1 MLENDE
7 SSLAALFQ
15 ACPVPMWVYDL
26 ETLAFVT
33 VNTAAIAHY
42 GYSKIEFLGMTIKDI
57 IPPENLPK
65 MLHNQQQTPATIK
78 HHGQCRHRKKN
89 GTLIDVEITSHP
101 VSFGGRACKF
111 VLAHDITDRLQ
122 AQNKIARLNRIY
134 AILSS
139 INSAIIHIWDRQ
151 TLFEET
157 CRIATTAGEFVAACI
172 AVLDPTPLEGSIAA
186 KAGGAANLFEHAR
199 LTARTDTP
207 DSEWPACRAMREQQ
221 PVICND
227 IRKDP
232 VLASLDKRLVE
243 SGHQAIAA
251 FPLTV
256 DNRVVGVLVLLA
268 ATAGYFDDAELK
280 LLNELAANVAFA
292 LKYIEREEERKR
304 ITDRLRESE
313 AGLRR
318 AQSMSRIAHA
328 VIKPGGSF
336 ESWSET
342 LPQLLG
348 LPSGA
353 APASIR
359 QWLDIVHPDDREKVR
374 QISIEAGKHGT
385 RHSFEYRVR
394 HSDGTMLQV
403 HQVLEP
409 LEGYVATDGEIRWFN
424 TIQDITTQKAQEERI
439 ARLSR
444 IYAVL
449 SGINSAIV
457 RIHQRDALFQEAC
470 RIAVHE
476 GAFSMAW
483 IGAIDPVTQNG
494 RIIATCGDTGNYA
507 GRIKLTTHAESRR
520 PSSIALRE
528 LRPVICNDIR
538 TEPGLAPYV
547 DELLANSHRALA
559 AFPLIVENRA
569 VAVLALYASETNFFD
584 DDEVQLLNELA
595 GDLSFALQFIDKEE
609 KLSYLASYDVLTGLP
624 NGRQFQDRLAQ
635 LLHSNKHDQSL
646 ICFIL
651 LNLERFAHL
660 NDALGRHAG
669 DALLAQ
675 IGQRLLACLG
685 ESATLARVGGDTFAV
700 AVVGLASSEDG
711 GAFLQQHIFAAFAQP
726 FSLNER
732 EIRVS
737 AKAGLALY
745 PADGTD
751 GETLFKHAEVALKN
765 AKLSG
770 ERYLFYSP
778 QMNAALAARL
788 VLETELQQ
796 ALENN
801 QFVMHYQPRVDL
813 ASGRIISA
821 EALIRWQHPTRG
833 MIGPGEFIPVAEDT
847 GMIIPLGAWVID
859 AVCAQQAAWLKRQV
873 DIVPVAI
880 NLSAVQCRKGYAL
893 KTINSAIATHKI
905 DQQYIEFEL
914 TESVVMENPEEAA
927 CQLRALKKLGMRL
940 SLDDF
945 GTGYSSLAYLKRFPF
960 DFVKID
966 RAFVADVTKS
976 PEDAAIATAVIA
988 MAHSLNLRV
997 IAEGVETEGQL
1008 QFLRKHRC
1016 DELQGYYFSR
1026 PVPADVFEAML
1037 REDKRLACAPFA
1049 VDHANTLLLVDNESS
1064 NLTALNRLLR
1074 RDGYR
1079 ILTATSGEE
1088 ALELMAV
1095 NHIQVI
1101 ISDQCMPGMSGIE
1114 FLGIVKELYPDT
1126 VRIIL
1131 SSYIDL
1137 SAVTD
1142 GINRG
1147 AIFKFLTKPWDDDLL
1162 RENIRDAFRRY
1173 RPYAQS
1179 R

>member
-1 MLENDE
+1 MLKNDE

-33 VNTAAIAHY
+33 VNAAAIAHY
-42 GYSKIEFLGMTIKDI
+42 GYSKIEFLGMTITDVD
-57 IPPENLPK
+57 PSEDLPK
-65 MLHNQQQTPATIK
+65 LLHSLRQTPATIK
-78 HHGQCRHRKKN
+78 CFYSCRHRKKD
-89 GTLIDVEITSHP
+89 GTLIDVEITSHTI
-101 VSFGGRACKF
+101 SFGGRACKF
-111 VLAHDITDRLQ
+111 VLAHDITERLQ
-122 AQNKIARLNRIY
+122 AQNRIARLNRIY

-139 INSAIIHIWDRQ
+139 INSAIIRIRDRQ

-172 AVLDPTPLEGSIAA
+172 AVLDPDTLEGSIAA
-186 KAGGAANLFEHAR
+186 KAGGAANLLEHAR
-199 LTARTDTP
+199 LTACTDTP

-232 VLASLDKRLVE
+232 VLASLDSRLVD
-243 SGHQAIAA
+243 SGHQAMAA

-256 DNRVVGVLVLLA
+256 DSRVVGVLVLLA
-268 ATAGYFDDAELK
+268 TTTGYFDDAELK

-292 LKYIEREEERKR
+292 LEYIDREEERKR

-318 AQSMSRIAHA
+318 AQNMSRIAH
-328 VIKPGGSF
+328 VVTRPGGSF

-342 LPQLLG
+342 LPQLIG
-348 LPSGA
+348 LPPGA
-353 APASIR
+353 TPATIR

-394 HSDGTMLQV
+394 HSDGTMLQL

-409 LEGYVATDGEIRWFN
+409 LEGYVAPDGEIRWFN
-424 TIQDITTQKAQEERI
+424 TIQDITEQKAQEERI

-483 IGAIDPVTQNG
+483 IGTIDPATQNG
-494 RIIATCGDTGNYA
+494 RIVATCGDTGSYT
-507 GRIKLTTHAESRR
+507 GRIKLTAHADSLR
-520 PSSIALRE
+520 PSAIALRE
-528 LRPVICNDIR
+528 SRPVICNDIR
-538 TEPGLAPYV
+538 IEPGLAPYV
-547 DELLANSHRALA
+547 DNLLANSHRALA

-569 VAVLALYASETNFFD
+569 VAVLTLYASETNFFD
-584 DDEVQLLNELA
+584 DEEVKLLNELA

-609 KLSYLASYDVLTGLP
+609 KLSYLAYYDALTGLP
-624 NGRQFQDRLAQ
+624 NGRLFQDRLAQ

-646 ICFIL
+646 TCVIL

-685 ESATLARVGGDTFAV
+685 ESTTLARISGDMFAV
-700 AVVGLASSEDG
+700 AGLASIEDG
-711 GAFLQQHIFAAFAQP
+711 GAFLQQRIFAAFAQP

-745 PADGTD
+745 PTDGTD
-751 GETLFKHAEVALKN
+751 GETLFKHAEVALKK

-770 ERYLFYSP
+770 ERYLYYSP
-778 QMNAALAARL
+778 QMNAALSTRL
-788 VLETELQQ
+788 ALETELQQ
-796 ALENN
+796 ALQTN
-801 QFVMHYQPRVDL
+801 QFVIHYQPRVDL
-813 ASGRIISA
+813 TNGRIVSA

-833 MIGPGEFIPVAEDT
+833 LVAPGEFIPVAEDT
-847 GMIIPLGAWVID
+847 GMIVPLGAWVID
-859 AVCAQQAAWLKRQV
+859 AVCAQQAAWLKRQL

-880 NLSAVQCRKGYAL
+880 NLSAAQCKKGHAL
-893 KTINSAIATHKI
+893 KTINSAIVTHGI

-914 TESVVMENPEEAA
+914 TESVVMDDPEEAA
-927 CQLRALKKLGMRL
+927 SQLHALKKLGMRL

-966 RAFVADVTKS
+966 RAFVTDVTKS

-1026 PVPADVFEAML
+1026 PVPADAFEAML
-1037 REDKRLACAPFA
+1037 REDKRLACTPIT
-1049 VDHANTLLLVDNESS
+1049 VNHANTLLLVDDESN
-1064 NLTALNRLLR
+1064 NLSALNRLLR

-1079 ILTATSGEE
+1079 ILTASSGEE

-1095 NHIQVI
+1095 NRVQVI
-1101 ISDQCMPGMSGIE
+1101 ISDQCMPGMSGSE
-1114 FLGIVKELYPDT
+1114 FLCIAKELYPDT
-1126 VRIIL
+1126 MRIIL
-1131 SSYIDL
+1131 SSYADL
-1137 SAVTD
+1137 AAVTD

-1173 RPYAQS
+1173 RPS
-1179 R
+1179 V